1 MLGHIADVII
11 HAKFDDNRFR
21 GLRVLIPPILPFSI
35 GIAGRPYN
43 SEVPCY
49 TVMYFF
55 TGLKPEILLHFR
67 FCGTTWRMK
76 IYVWHGSKQHNQPC
90 DSSRTRS
97 SSISPSG
104 IAVRNTHTHTH
115 THTWDRSCRHHTP
128 NYAVGTTMSV
138 VVTMWHASHSKNVRL
153 CAPRVTEVSDESN
166 PRHILE
172 VKNSKAVLPRPL

>member
-43 SEVPCY
+43 SAVPCY

-115 THTWDRSCRHHTP
+115 ETGRADIIRLITPSVPLCLWSLLCGTHRTQR
-128 NYAVGTTMSV
+128 MSV
-138 VVTMWHASHSKNVRL
+138 CV
-153 CAPRVTEVSDESN
+153 P
-166 PRHILE
+166 LE
-172 VKNSKAVLPRPL
+172 